1 MVSWQSV
8 WGSGCEQDA
17 AGRGA
22 VKLVQVKG
30 PNTDWESMNNVW
42 GASWEST
49 SIPDPPLDFRIQD
62 DSGVEVWLG
71 TLTSS
76 FEM

>member
-1 MVSWQSV
+1 MWHA
-8 WGSGCEQDA
+8 QDA

-49 SIPDPPLDFRIQD
+49 SVPMPPLDFRIQD
-62 DSGVEVWLG
+62 DAGVEVSHRSPKTCHPLRA
-71 TLTSS
+71 
-76 FEM
+76 